1 MYTPPPEFVAPNV
14 LAIVGIASA
23 VVHMLVR
30 LLIQVYPR
38 DTMLLVNIMLVAN
51 ILLLAYY
58 GYAMYVGNQEV
69 PTASAPAAQ

>member
-1 MYTPPPEFVAPNV
+1 MYTPPPEFVAPNT

-30 LLIQVYPR
+30 LLIQVYPNN
-38 DTMLLVNIMLVAN
+38 TMLLVNIMLVAN

-58 GYAMYVGNQEV
+58 GYAMYAGNQEV
-69 PTASAPAAQ
+69 PADQ